1 MEVEGEGSVLLGQGR
16 GAQISQLGHRR
27 VREVGN
33 PELRVSSEHI
43 LRKSHGHCGL
53 WDTDWCLEV
62 TTCASS
68 CQVSPVE
75 VPESLQLISADLSLG
90 YSRTFFGRWE
100 TAAAES
106 PAFSAG

>member
-75 VPESLQLISADLSLG
+75 VLGSFLKILIKRKGQINS
-90 YSRTFFGRWE
+90 
-100 TAAAES
+100 
-106 PAFSAG
+106 